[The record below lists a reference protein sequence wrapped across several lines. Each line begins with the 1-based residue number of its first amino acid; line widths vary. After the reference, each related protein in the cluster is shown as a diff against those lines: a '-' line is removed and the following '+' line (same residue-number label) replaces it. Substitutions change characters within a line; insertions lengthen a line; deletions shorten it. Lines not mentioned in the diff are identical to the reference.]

1 MKTSILILF
10 CLITA
15 ISACKKDG
23 HDPSITLLGNNP
35 AETGKGYPY
44 IDAGAT
50 ATDQEDGDLTS
61 QIQITSNVDTGATGT
76 YYVKY
81 NVTDKDGMSA
91 SEVTRTVIVK
101 YFK

>member
-1 MKTSILILF
+1 MKTSALILF
-10 CLITA
+10 CLIIL

-23 HDPSITLLGNNP
+23 HVPSITLLGNNP

-44 IDAGAT
+44 TDAGAT
-50 ATDQEDGDLTS
+50 AADQEDGDLTGK
-61 QIQITSNVDTGATGT
+61 IQVTSNVDTGATGT

-91 SEVTRTVIVK
+91 EEVSRTVIVK